1 MSEDKIRSKRLW
13 NSNVRDWRTCLRMS
27 NSRTETWWN
36 LTMKQRVVRTIMTLK
51 SKKSKEVVVYL
62 STLFSNRINKML
74 LLLRRRRKSG
84 LMTMLKS
91 SRRRKVKSRCLES
104 VSARTIL
111 TTLRTSFRMRNF
123 KKYKLT
129 IQIPREKSLDMTRTI
144 QISLLRHEL

>member
-1 MSEDKIRSKRLW
+1 
-13 NSNVRDWRTCLRMS
+13 
-27 NSRTETWWN
+27 
-36 LTMKQRVVRTIMTLK
+36 MTLK

-62 STLFSNRINKML
+62 STLFSNRISKML